1 MQNLQKPD
9 SFSFL
14 KKRNVYDDA
23 GLRVEKIFSEDV
35 THGTQI
41 PCVEWSPEG
50 KLQCSEVFCF
60 QSHSSQTHAHTCA
73 AVPTSKLLLQ
83 SCICFPEKIFSSCFK
98 WSFSICSS
106 VLHFWDI
113 LHLNISGYK
122 IIKIRHHIEEKK
134 TSLCFKQLAK
144 QFLQVCQV
152 PPPVWSHWVIL
163 QGYKELRKISQ
174 LCH

>member
-14 KKRNVYDDA
+14 KKRNYYDDA

-50 KLQCSEVFCF
+50 KLQCNEVFCF
-60 QSHSSQTHAHTCA
+60 QSHSSQTHPHTCA

-134 TSLCFKQLAK
+134 HPCVLNNWQSNFYRFVRSL
-144 QFLQVCQV
+144 LQ
-152 PPPVWSHWVIL
+152 SDL
-163 QGYKELRKISQ
+163 TELFCRATKS
-174 LCH
+174 